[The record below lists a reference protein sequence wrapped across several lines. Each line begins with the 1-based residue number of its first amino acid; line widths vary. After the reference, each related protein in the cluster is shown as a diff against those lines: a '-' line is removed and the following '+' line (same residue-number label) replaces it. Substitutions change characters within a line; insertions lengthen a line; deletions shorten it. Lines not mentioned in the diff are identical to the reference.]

1 MHSDGDALYKVS
13 TVLWWKRR
21 GKKKKKERRKYNEQ
35 GKKKINRRAR
45 ETHREPESMVWYTAS
60 RRSSNAH
67 AVNETTTHFGL
78 HQRIIQVGR
87 LLERGKI
94 SKLKDLFFFLSLS
107 FFLVHVVSQK
117 KKTPSSEKKKDRD
130 TSIISHV
137 LSPTW
142 FILASWFATVI
153 FNWIFIFLSFFLLKT
168 VEEEGNWVEFRVRL
182 FKYLSFVHTH
192 RAAVI
197 PWLHWSPC
205 VHL

>member
-1 MHSDGDALYKVS
+1 MEK
-13 TVLWWKRR
+13 KREE
-21 GKKKKKERRKYNEQ
+21 KKKERRKYNEQ

-94 SKLKDLFFFLSLS
+94 SKLKDIFFFLSLS

-117 KKTPSSEKKKDRD
+117 KKLQVRRKRKIWIHQLFLMCYRQLGLFWHHGLQLSF
-130 TSIISHV
+130 SIEFS
-137 LSPTW
+137 
-142 FILASWFATVI
+142 FFC
-153 FNWIFIFLSFFLLKT
+153 LSFFSKQLKKKETELSLESGSLNTCHLYTHTGPLLSLGST
-168 VEEEGNWVEFRVRL
+168 GAHVCIY
-182 FKYLSFVHTH
+182 KYIH
-192 RAAVI
+192 R
-197 PWLHWSPC
+197 
-205 VHL
+205 